1 MPFENF
7 GEGIFPREKC
17 FSSMRPPKG
26 TSLVQNRSFDVS
38 LMYNVHGTSHLTCTG
53 VAGKKRKKER
63 KRKVDV
69 IFHIFPGES
78 PVNRFKPNLVGV
90 MNSLT
95 KSNFQNFIVIA

>member
-7 GEGIFPREKC
+7 GEGIFPREKF

-26 TSLVQNRSFDVS
+26 TSLAQNRSFDVS
-38 LMYNVHGTSHLTCTG
+38 LMYMAQAIWPVEVSLE
-53 VAGKKRKKER
+53 KKERKKER
-63 KRKVDV
+63 NRKVDV

-78 PVNRFKPNLVGV
+78 AVNRFEPNLVWV

-95 KSNFQNFIVIA
+95 